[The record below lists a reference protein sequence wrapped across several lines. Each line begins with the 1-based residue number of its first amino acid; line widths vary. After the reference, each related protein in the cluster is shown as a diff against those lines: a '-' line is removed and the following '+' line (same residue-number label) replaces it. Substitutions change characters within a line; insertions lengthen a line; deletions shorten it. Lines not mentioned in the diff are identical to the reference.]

1 MESAEAPWYQALHA
15 GPSAARPTTPSA
27 ALPVGAAERDR
38 LLRELRRLEP
48 ELRRRGMRRLCLFGS
63 VARAEADAASDID
76 LLAELDCTAD
86 PGFSLLDL
94 IALQHFIGDEL
105 GPPRPDPDR
114 KAQAPLPRPRAIE
127 ADAIEVFG
135 AAA

>member
-1 MESAEAPWYQALHA
+1 MMDHLPRDPATA
-15 GPSAARPTTPSA
+15 A

-38 LLRELRRLEP
+38 LLRELHRLEP
-48 ELRRRGMRRLCLFGS
+48 ELHRRGVRRLCLFGS
-63 VARAEADAASDID
+63 VARAEADAGSDID
-76 LLAELDCTAD
+76 LLAELDCTPDA
-86 PGFSLLDL
+86 GFSLLDL

-105 GPPRPDPDR
+105 GRP
-114 KAQAPLPRPRAIE
+114 AQILTAKHKLPSRVRAAIE